1 MLDLTNSSSVLSNP
15 VDTSSKQKSTDAV
28 SSSSQNAKTVSITA
42 ETDKNDFL
50 NKKIELSS
58 DERVEHDLKSSQFS
72 YFNAAEEDI
81 GVPGKGKK
89 FLFKCSS
96 GEKVLSVIIDTGSST
111 TLISKSLVNSLNL
124 KYYKSRLPVNFWGVF
139 GSKLLE
145 NAQVASIAINIGGCS
160 VAMPGYIMEAMP
172 LKCDVLIGT
181 DQIGKKIGIS
191 LDLSDRYFISL
202 FDSSNHIRSFE
213 LKEGG
218 VLSPIV
224 NTVVK
229 PATSSFDDNSLE
241 PSSTEF
247 VSVNEKHTPVPISSE
262 DIDMVD
268 CSSISLNT
276 VPSSENDFIFN
287 ERVYSSGI
295 GSSHVD
301 YDKVLDDPTLLCIK
315 IELENVSVALKL
327 LREELNL
334 LQVPEEVIPYF
345 CGRKTRS
352 KFHQAK
358 SNNDNLKEFRIK
370 IVSMIDHLAKELKRL
385 KKKYHLKKSRINSSI
400 VRKER
405 KKSNRFISEVIA
417 SVTQSGAAYNHSVES
432 DYFTLFKSRH
442 DIDIIGRSD
451 IIDFVVENKLFNH
464 KHDKVDVDSVFV
476 RLKKEISLLP
486 LKMIEREIVSCLSLD
501 CEESLSIDSARLV
514 IDSESKEKLFS
525 LLKDEIISLITVS
538 SEKVLEE
545 LPDAA
550 DWQGEFKRRDVL
562 VHHTLLAEE
571 AALLSDCL
579 DAYSHSVLVKGSD
592 SIEMG
597 KATLKGQPIKY
608 KIELVPGGLEV
619 LQKKKK
625 KAYPLKS
632 PMRNLLLSTTR
643 EMEAAGVGLYNDPY
657 FDAEFASPVF
667 FVYNKA
673 KYRLVCDYKD
683 LNAVTKDSLYPLP
696 HMDYI
701 FENLGKSNDANGRP
715 THFSILDLKS
725 GYWQIPLEELSQ
737 KLAAVLLPT
746 GIFRFMC
753 LPFGLKNAPAFFQK
767 YMDQV
772 LSEGLGNFCF
782 VYIDDIVIFSNTFDS
797 HIEHLNLVLEMLK
810 ESNLKCNVEKCH
822 FCLSQLRVLGKVISG
837 EGISPDPDL
846 IHAMISFPSPGLDV
860 GKLAKKKL
868 KRFIAMVGYYRHH
881 IKDFGLL
888 TSDLS
893 KLLRDV
899 FDWDEKS
906 WTPKEEACFQNL
918 KRQLVSSP
926 LLLEYPDF
934 KKEFYLQSDA
944 SKVGAGAVLFQLDSL
959 GRRCVVSYA
968 SWLFTDTEK
977 RYNTTERELLGL
989 ILAVRKWK
997 PFFYHTKFYAE
1008 TDHQP
1013 LVGYLKLSDPYGKIA
1028 RWAAE
1033 LQQFNFTIKYIKG
1046 ETNIPSDTLSRTMEE
1061 VDFLETVY
1069 SCDIE
1074 EVDRFTSKYRSS
1086 KVLAKAFTSEEV
1098 EICALIDDTEE
1109 TILLNKLDYSLPSV
1123 QEWITAQ
1130 KEDVYFGPYVKW
1142 ILEKKLPL
1150 DKSLALE
1157 VARMADHYALDPQ
1170 GILTYSFSII
1180 RDNNISLRKC
1190 VPAKFRRVI
1199 LSECHDSLWSGGHLG
1214 RDKTLDKVRSL
1225 YYFPRME
1232 QFIDLW
1238 IKTCPICLAT
1248 KRIHPSKLVVPLGTI
1263 EVSSVWDLVSIDIWD
1278 AGVLSNRGNRYLMT
1292 VIDGFSKYA
1301 FAIPLKNKTAKT
1313 VASKLYKHVFSQFG
1327 YPKRLHSD
1335 NGTEFCNSVLK
1346 ELCEF
1351 LDIRK
1356 THTTVYHPQ
1365 GNAYA
1370 ERIHQFFKNALT
1382 AFVNQDQRNWDLLIP
1397 ALINVYLT
1405 TVHSALGGFSP
1416 SQVAFGRSFNSPTVS
1431 KSDAVNL
1438 SDSTISYALK
1448 IKFVLDRVQKIVSE
1462 LLKEKAQ
1469 KNLKISFEKKL
1480 LSYSVG
1486 DKVGLLV
1493 EAKPSNVKSAKL
1505 FPRYS
1510 GPHKIVKITKD
1521 SKVIYLQGP
1530 QGKLKTHPVS
1540 ISNVKP
1546 WPSRQ
1551 VLLEEFDKYEL
1562 IRNQK
1567 WIKDAKSK
1575 SQVISKLLSP
1585 KVQEEDFDVDIMGNR
1600 VYPVDSPLRNVK
1612 VTVEPSVVVP
1622 FRADIEYDIMGNPI
1636 GEEVDFLEPMVI
1648 DGASLPHPERDVV
1661 VVQSFL
1667 LDEVIVYK
1675 VRSTRLFL
1683 SAASDNNIVYYN
1695 DFNICFIA

>member
-1 MLDLTNSSSVLSNP
+1 MSFNP
-15 VDTSSKQKSTDAV
+15 LV
-28 SSSSQNAKTVSITA
+28 SSENQKTAGESFCISQKEELVSTIA
-42 ETDKNDFL
+42 DIDKNAFL
-50 NKKIELSS
+50 FKNKKIEKDQSLIK
-58 DERVEHDLKSSQFS
+58 RVEHESVDLRQFL
-72 YFNAAEEDI
+72 AANISEEDI

-96 GEKVLSVIIDTGSST
+96 GEKVLSIIIDTGSST
-111 TLISKSLVNSLNL
+111 TLISKSLVSILNL

-139 GSKLLE
+139 GNKLLAD
-145 NAQVASIAINIGGCS
+145 AQIASIAINIGGCS
-160 VAMPGYIMEAMP
+160 LAMPGYILEAMP

-181 DQIGKKIGIS
+181 DQIGKQIGIS
-191 LDLSDRYFISL
+191 LDLSNRYFISL
-202 FDSSNHIRSFE
+202 FDSSNHIKSFE

-218 VLSPIV
+218 ELSPIV
-224 NTVVK
+224 NTVVN
-229 PATSSFDDNSLE
+229 PATSLFDDNLSE

-247 VSVNEKHTPVPISSE
+247 VSVSEKHSPILLVSE

-268 CSSISLNT
+268 CSVITSNIL
-276 VPSSENDFIFN
+276 PSSESNVALS
-287 ERVYSSGI
+287 ERVCLSGI
-295 GSSHVD
+295 GSSHVV
-301 YDKVLDDPTLLCIK
+301 YDKLVDDPTLLCIK
-315 IELENVSVALKL
+315 IELENISVALKL

-334 LQVPEEVIPYF
+334 LHVPEENIPF
-345 CGRKTRS
+345 ISGRKSRS
-352 KFHQAK
+352 RFHQAQ
-358 SNNDNLKEFRIK
+358 SNNNNLKNYRIK
-370 IVSMIDHLAKELKRL
+370 IVEMIDQLAKELKRL
-385 KKKYHLKKSRINSSI
+385 KNKYHLKKVRITSSI
-400 VRKER
+400 LRKER
-405 KKSNRFISEVIA
+405 KKGNRFISEVVA
-417 SVTQSGAAYNHSVES
+417 SVVESGATYNHVFES
-432 DYFTLFKSRH
+432 DYYPLFRPRH
-442 DIDIIGRSD
+442 EFDSISSADIIE
-451 IIDFVVENKLFNH
+451 FVVENKLFNH
-464 KHDKVDVDSVFV
+464 EHKKVDVDLVYSK
-476 RLKKEISLLP
+476 LKKEVDSISS
-486 LKMIEREIVSCLSLD
+486 KVIKRESVSCLFL
-501 CEESLSIDSARLV
+501 CEEETLDSTHGV
-514 IDSESKEKLFS
+514 KEPESREKLFS
-525 LLKDEIISLITVS
+525 LIKDEIVSLVTVA

-545 LPDAA
+545 LPDTA
-550 DWQGEFKRRDVL
+550 DWKGEFKRRDVL
-562 VHHTLLAEE
+562 VHHTLLADE
-571 AALLSDCL
+571 AALLNDCL
-579 DAYSHSVLVKGSD
+579 SAYSHSVLVRGNE

-597 KATLKGQPIKY
+597 KATLKGQPIRY
-608 KIELVPGGLEV
+608 KIELIPGGLEV
-619 LQKKKK
+619 LHKKKK
-625 KAYPLKS
+625 KAYPLKR
-632 PMRNLLLSTTR
+632 PMRDLMLSTTR
-643 EMEAAGVGLYNDPY
+643 EMEAAGVGFYNDPN

-683 LNAVTKDSLYPLP
+683 LNSVTKDSIYPLP

-701 FENLGKSNDANGRP
+701 FENLGKSNDVGGKP

-746 GIFRFMC
+746 GIFRFIC
-753 LPFGLKNAPAFFQK
+753 LPFGLKNAPAFFQR

-782 VYIDDIVIFSNTFDS
+782 VYIDDIVIFSNSFDS
-797 HIEHLNLVLEMLK
+797 HIEHLNLVLQMLK

-837 EGISPDPDL
+837 EGIAPDPDL
-846 IHAMISFPSPGLDV
+846 IHAMVSFPSPGLDI
-860 GKLAKKKL
+860 GNLAKKKL

-881 IKDFGLL
+881 IKNFGSL

-893 KLLRDV
+893 KLLRDDYV
-899 FDWDEKS
+899 WDSSS
-906 WTPKEEACFQNL
+906 WTQLEEACFQNL
-918 KRQLVSSP
+918 KQQLLSSP

-934 KKEFYLQSDA
+934 NKEFFLQSDA

-968 SWLFTDTEK
+968 SWLFNDTER

-989 ILAVRKWK
+989 ILSVRKWK

-1046 ETNIPSDTLSRTMEE
+1046 ETNIPADTLSRTSEE
-1061 VDFLETVY
+1061 VDFLETIY

-1074 EVDRFTSKYRSS
+1074 EVDRFTSKYRPS
-1086 KVLAKAFTSEEV
+1086 KVLAKAFSTDEVEVCTLLEETEEV
-1098 EICALIDDTEE
+1098 
-1109 TILLNKLDYSLPSV
+1109 ILLNKLNYSLPSV
-1123 QEWITAQ
+1123 EEWCVAQ
-1130 KEDVYFGPYVKW
+1130 KEDVYFGPYVAW
-1142 ILEKKLPL
+1142 ILEKRLPL
-1150 DKSLALE
+1150 DKYLALE
-1157 VARMADHYALDPQ
+1157 IARLADHYALDSQ
-1170 GILTYSFSII
+1170 GILVYSSSLIK
-1180 RDNNISLRKC
+1180 DNINLSFRKC
-1190 VPAKFRRVI
+1190 VPAKFRKII

-1225 YYFPRME
+1225 YYFPRMD
-1232 QFIDLW
+1232 QFINLW
-1238 IKTCPICLAT
+1238 VKSCPICLAT
-1248 KRIHPSKLVVPLGTI
+1248 KRKHPSSLVVPLGTI

-1278 AGVLSNRGNRYLMT
+1278 AGVLSNRGNRYLLT

-1346 ELCEF
+1346 ELCEY
-1351 LDIRK
+1351 LDIHK

-1405 TVHSALGGFSP
+1405 TVHTALGGFSP
-1416 SQVAFGRSFNSPTVS
+1416 SQVAFGRTFNTPTVRNC
-1431 KSDAVNL
+1431 DEVDL
-1438 SDSTISYALK
+1438 SNSTISYALK
-1448 IKFVLDRVQKIVSE
+1448 VKFVLDRVQKVVSE
-1462 LLKEKAQ
+1462 LLKEKAV
-1469 KNLKISFEKKL
+1469 KNLKISEDKEK

-1510 GPHKIVKITKD
+1510 GPHRIVKITKD
-1521 SKVIYLQGP
+1521 SKVIYLQDP

-1567 WIKDAKSK
+1567 RNKEAKRGHISVSKTESKKDSV
-1575 SQVISKLLSP
+1575 S
-1585 KVQEEDFDVDIMGNR
+1585 EEELDIMGNPI
-1600 VYPVDSPLRNVK
+1600 YPVDSPLRNAKVK
-1612 VTVEPSVVVP
+1612 VSVEPDDTILVP
-1622 FRADIEYDIMGNPI
+1622 YRMDVEYDIMGNPI
-1636 GEEVDFLEPMVI
+1636 EEDVDFLEPMIV
-1648 DGASLPHPERDVV
+1648 DGDLPPLEREI
-1661 VVQSFL
+1661 VQVQAFL
-1667 LDEVIVYK
+1667 LDEIIVYK

-1683 SAASDNNIVYYN
+1683 GASSDNDIVYNN